1 MMDPAEKLLWR
12 RIRYLKKMVKKSKA
26 MGDVLYAAMWKH
38 KLYEIAKKID
48 PPKTSNGVGR

>member
-12 RIRYLKKMVKKSKA
+12 RIRYLKKMVKKAKA
-26 MGDVLYAAMWKH
+26 MGDVPYTAMWKN

>member
-12 RIRYLKKMVKKSKA
+12 RIKNLKKMVKKATA
-26 MGDVLYAAMWKH
+26 MSDVPYAAMWKN
-38 KLYEIAKKID
+38 KLYEIAKTID

>member
-12 RIRYLKKMVKKSKA
+12 RIRYLKKMVKKAKA
-26 MGDVLYAAMWKH
+26 N